1 MKIGEL
7 VERYLDYRH
16 SLGAKFT
23 CGAQQLRHIARL
35 FGVSMDVGSL
45 TKEDFWRAVLTDGHV
60 TLTSINRKSSL
71 AVFFRWC
78 VARGFLRDMPQL
90 PDLPQNLHPRRPHIY
105 SNDEIRR
112 LLSANHKCLHPK
124 STVQVECIHMIVL
137 LTYTL
142 GLRISETLSL
152 TMGDIDTSSNVAK
165 IRETKFYKTRVVP
178 YNSYVANKLDGYM
191 RWRAKNGM
199 PVSPESHL
207 FMNRADAPLGYD
219 VVKETFYRLCDA
231 AGIEKLDGGKRYP
244 RIHDLRHT
252 FAVQRLLAW
261 YRKGRDVQALLPKL
275 SVYMGHSSIVGTTV
289 YLSMTPDLL
298 RESCRRFELYAEGGS
313 SHE

>member
-23 CGAQQLRHIARL
+23 CGTHQLRHIVKVL
-35 FGVSMDVGSL
+35 GVSTDAGSL
-45 TKEDFWRAVLTDGHV
+45 TRDDIWKSILTDGHV

-90 PDLPQNLHPRRPHIY
+90 PDLPQNLHPRRPYIY
-105 SNDEIRR
+105 STDEIRG
-112 LLSANHKCLHPK
+112 LLSANHKCRHPK
-124 STVQVECIHMIVL
+124 SAVQLECIHMIVL

-152 TMGDIDTSSNVAK
+152 TIGDIDTSSNVAT

-178 YNSYVANKLDGYM
+178 YNSYVAHKLDGYM
-191 RWRAKNGM
+191 RWRAKSGM
-199 PVSPESHL
+199 PASPESPLFLDRVGVHL
-207 FMNRADAPLGYD
+207 RYSIVNRA
-219 VVKETFYRLCDA
+219 FHWLCDA